1 MILRRK
7 SDRADRRE
15 GEASPGQGSVDPNMR
30 TELPSNTAGSL
41 PVAGASWD
49 PYEVWLTRVK
59 QPRDRIAKRA
69 ARSVPPAAQVDT
81 SDTARLRILS
91 SPAPSR

>member
-59 QPRDRIAKRA
+59 QPRDRIAKRP

-81 SDTARLRILS
+81 SDTARPRILP
-91 SPAPSR
+91 PAPSR